1 MSQTLAISA
10 EFGASLPGTLPF
22 AEAPRRRLAVG
33 VLVLHALFVWA
44 LMQQEFVQQVVQKA
58 KPIVVSL
65 IANPE
70 PPKPQV
76 VSAQPQLPLLPI
88 PALHVPMP
96 EVQIQAPAIT
106 PQVTVAP
113 PPPAPPQPQVTSAMV
128 VAAPVQPPAPPAIRT
143 LPPSAVRYLAEPRL
157 VVPTLSRRLGEQ
169 GVVYL
174 RVIVDVNGRPREISL
189 KKSSGFARLDQQALL
204 DMRSARF
211 VPQTENGQA
220 IEWEVVAPLSYE
232 LDR

>member
-1 MSQTLAISA
+1 MSQTLAFSA
-10 EFGASLPGTLPF
+10 DFAAALPGPAPF
-22 AEAPRRRLAVG
+22 AEAPRRRLAIG
-33 VLVLHALFVWA
+33 VLALHALFVWA

-58 KPIVVSL
+58 RPIVVSL
-65 IANPE
+65 ISQPE

-76 VSAQPQLPLLPI
+76 LVAPPQLPMAQI
-88 PALHVPMP
+88 PALTVPVP

-106 PQVTVAP
+106 PQIAVT
-113 PPPAPPQPQVTSAMV
+113 PPPAQPQPQLAAPIM
-128 VAAPVQPPAPPAIRT
+128 VAAPVQPPAPPAIKT
-143 LPPSAVRYLAEPRL
+143 LPPGAVRYLAEPRL

-169 GVVYL
+169 GVVHL
-174 RVIVDVNGRPREISL
+174 RVIVDVRGLPREIAL

-211 VPQTENGQA
+211 VPQTENGQP

-232 LDR
+232 LER

>member
-1 MSQTLAISA
+1 MSQTLAFSA
-10 EFGASLPGTLPF
+10 DFTAALPGPAPF
-22 AEAPRRRLAVG
+22 AEAPRRRLAAG
-33 VLVLHALFVWA
+33 VLALHVLFVWA
-44 LMQQEFVQQVVQKA
+44 LMQQEFVQRVVQKA

-65 IANPE
+65 ISQPE

-76 VSAQPQLPLLPI
+76 LVAQPQLPMVPI
-88 PALHVPMP
+88 PALTVPVP

-106 PQVTVAP
+106 PPVAVSP
-113 PPPAPPQPQVTSAMV
+113 PPPAQPQAQVASPITG
-128 VAAPVQPPAPPAIRT
+128 AAPVQPPAPPAIKT
-143 LPPSAVRYLAEPRL
+143 LPPGAVRYLAEPRL

-169 GVVYL
+169 GVVHL
-174 RVIVDVNGRPREISL
+174 RVIVDVRGLPREIAL

-211 VPQTENGQA
+211 VPQTENGQP

-232 LDR
+232 LER